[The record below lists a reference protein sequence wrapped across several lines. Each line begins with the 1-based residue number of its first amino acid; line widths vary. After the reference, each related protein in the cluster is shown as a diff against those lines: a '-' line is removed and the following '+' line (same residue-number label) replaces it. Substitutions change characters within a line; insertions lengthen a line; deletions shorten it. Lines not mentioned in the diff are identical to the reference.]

1 MALPALPSSVVHAV
15 PDTVCGMTYRH
26 AGMPHAVRDADV
38 AIPPPPTSKESALA
52 HLRAL
57 RRSGARY
64 AEVRFTGMDGGT
76 SKRVFAFSGRISAVI
91 GALASYDREILDVP
105 SITEKSVP

>member
-1 MALPALPSSVVHAV
+1 MA
-15 PDTVCGMTYRH
+15 YRH
-26 AGMPHAVRDADV
+26 EGMLHAARDTDV
-38 AIPPPPTSKESALA
+38 AIAPPPTAKESALA

-57 RRSGARY
+57 RRGGVRY

-76 SKRVFAFSGRISAVI
+76 SKRVFAFSGRISDVI

-105 SITEKSVP
+105 SITEKSIP